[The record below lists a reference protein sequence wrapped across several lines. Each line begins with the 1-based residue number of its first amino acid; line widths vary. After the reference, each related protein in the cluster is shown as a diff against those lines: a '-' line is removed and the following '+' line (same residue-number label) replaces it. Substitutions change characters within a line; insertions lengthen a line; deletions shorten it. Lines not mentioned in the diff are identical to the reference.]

1 MILHIT
7 GLSTATSPEVAAED
21 LGVGGHICN
30 MFEVLNLTVQSS
42 VVADTHVVHTD
53 QATRVQLCGVQLRK
67 LIIEV
72 HQLRGGRD

>member
-1 MILHIT
+1 MFVNGYIDSVATHEHI
-7 GLSTATSPEVAAED
+7 SS
-21 LGVGGHICN
+21 

-53 QATRVQLCGVQLRK
+53 QAMRVQLCGVQLRK

>member
-1 MILHIT
+1 VILHIT

-42 VVADTHVVHTD
+42 VVAGIDVVHMD
-53 QATRVQLCGVQLRK
+53 QAMRVQLCGVQLRK
-67 LIIEV
+67 LITEV
-72 HQLRGGRD
+72 HQLLGGCD